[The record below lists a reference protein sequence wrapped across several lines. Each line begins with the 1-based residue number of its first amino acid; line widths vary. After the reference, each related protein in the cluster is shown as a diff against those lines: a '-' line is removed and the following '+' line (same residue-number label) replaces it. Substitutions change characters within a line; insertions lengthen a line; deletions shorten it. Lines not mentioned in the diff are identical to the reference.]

1 MTRRLLLTAPLLLAL
16 GASLGACSHI
26 DGLMGT
32 APARNFPVFFSE
44 DSAAMG
50 DNARGIVA
58 MAVDAAKANPQAK
71 VTVRGFASD
80 DTGTAAFNRVLS
92 EARARTV
99 ADALIAGGIPSSRIG
114 VEPRGAVTG
123 AILPTE
129 ARRVEIHIGG

>member
-1 MTRRLLLTAPLLLAL
+1 MRRLLLTAPLLLAL
-16 GASLGACSHI
+16 GACANLEGM
-26 DGLMGT
+26 LGT
-32 APARNFPVFFSE
+32 APARTFPVFFAE

-80 DTGTAAFNRVLS
+80 ATGTVAFNRVLS

-99 ADALIAGGIPSSRIG
+99 ADALVVGGIPSSRIG
-114 VEPRGAVTG
+114 IEPRGAVSG
-123 AILPTE
+123 SMFPTE
-129 ARRVEIHIGG
+129 ARRVEIQIGG

>member
-1 MTRRLLLTAPLLLAL
+1 MMRRLLLTAPLLLAL
-16 GASLGACSHI
+16 GACANM
-26 DGLMGT
+26 DGLFGT
-32 APARNFPVFFSE
+32 APARVFPVFFAE

-71 VTVRGFASD
+71 VTVRGFASN

-99 ADALIAGGIPSSRIG
+99 ADALIASGIPSSRIG

-123 AILPTE
+123 AIPTE